1 MKKIHLCQ
9 MTRWHF
15 FLALEG
21 LMMCNPTCCLLFLYS
36 THQSLGKCGSVS
48 RSVTKTVNSPSD
60 AGSLFTRMLLV
71 MKQEEIHVV
80 GNKLDVYEKNGKNQL
95 TLLNFTHRNV
105 LSLYGEVYFRAW
117 RVASGAY
124 LKVLLIITIYITF
137 TNVTM
142 VHTH

>member
-1 MKKIHLCQ
+1 MKKIHLGQ

-21 LMMCNPTCCLLFLYS
+21 LMMGNPPCCLLFLHS
-36 THQSLGKCGSVS
+36 THQSLDKCGSLS
-48 RSVTKTVNSPSD
+48 RSMTKTANSPSD

-71 MKQEEIHVV
+71 MKQAEKVHG

-95 TLLNFTHRNV
+95 TLLNLTHRNV

-124 LKVLLIITIYITF
+124 LKVLLIITIYI
-137 TNVTM
+137 
-142 VHTH
+142 